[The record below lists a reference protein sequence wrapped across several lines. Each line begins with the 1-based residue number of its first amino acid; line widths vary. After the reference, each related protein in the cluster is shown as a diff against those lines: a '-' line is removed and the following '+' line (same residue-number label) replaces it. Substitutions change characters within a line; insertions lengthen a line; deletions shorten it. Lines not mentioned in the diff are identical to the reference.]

1 MKCCYLS
8 CSISA
13 VFLIAMVYMTFLTA
27 KNETIQ
33 NYRDSLPLSLINTY
47 DEIVLERTKIYYT
60 GYGLGLCL
68 AIIIIFYNNYVLK
81 ERLSPLNLV
90 CIIVASAFLVNYFY
104 YILTPKTK
112 WMLDV
117 ITEPND
123 VKAWLDMYKKMNIY
137 YHSGL
142 ALGLVAVG
150 AFGYAFR

>member
-1 MKCCYLS
+1 MFKFEKLAFGDLGWGDELLFATLMTITVSILS
-8 CSISA
+8 
-13 VFLIAMVYMTFLTA
+13 M
-27 KNETIQ
+27 
-33 NYRDSLPLSLINTY
+33 
-47 DEIVLERTKIYYT
+47 
-60 GYGLGLCL
+60 GLGLCL

-81 ERLSPLNLV
+81 ERLTPLNLV

-142 ALGLVAVG
+142 AFGLVAVG